1 MNMNDVLTVVL
12 VLIGAPIL
20 GCLAS
25 GIDRRITARLQGRVG
40 PPILQ
45 PYYDVKKLL
54 SKDNMIVNA
63 SQNFYVVVYLFF
75 IILSLLMLVFKAD
88 ILMIIFVYT
97 VASIA
102 LVVGGMSTGSPYARV
117 GSSREIMAILAY
129 EPILILY
136 ALAIYLLTGTFK
148 LSALVDASTPLLVYT
163 PLIFIAMIVV
173 LNIKLKKSPFDYSTS
188 HHAHQELVKGMLTEY
203 SGPGFAG
210 IEIAHFYEYVFL
222 TGLIFLFW
230 AVNPLIG
237 MLISIAAYLLVIVI
251 DNITARVY
259 WQWMLKIS
267 WSVLLIISIINIAF
281 LYFSKA
287 TIMA

>member
-1 MNMNDVLTVVL
+1 MNDILTIIL

-25 GIDRRITARLQGRVG
+25 GIDRKLTARLQGRVG
-40 PPILQ
+40 PPLLQ
-45 PYYDVKKLL
+45 PYYDVRKLF
-54 SKDNMIVNA
+54 SKDNMVVNP
-63 SQNFYVVVYLFF
+63 SQNFYVIVYLVF
-75 IILSLLMLVFKAD
+75 IVLSLLMLVFKQD
-88 ILMIIFVYT
+88 FLMIIFVYT
-97 VASIA
+97 VASVA

-117 GSSREIMAILAY
+117 GSSREIMAILSY
-129 EPILILY
+129 EPVLILY

-148 LSALVDASTPLLVYT
+148 LSALLDKSSPLLIYT

-188 HHAHQELVKGMLTEY
+188 HHGHQELVKGMTTEY
-203 SGPGFAG
+203 GGPGFAT

-230 AVNPLIG
+230 ASTPVIGVLIG
-237 MLISIAAYLLVIVI
+237 IIAYLLVIVI

-259 WQWMLKIS
+259 WQWMLKLS
-267 WSVLLIISIINIAF
+267 WTVLLVMSIVNIAF
-281 LYFSKA
+281 LYVSGA
-287 TIMA
+287 QLA

>member
-1 MNMNDVLTVVL
+1 MNTNDILLAVL
-12 VLIGAPIL
+12 VLIGAPII
-20 GCLAS
+20 GCIAS
-25 GIDRRITARLQGRVG
+25 GIDRKITARLQGRVG
-40 PPILQ
+40 PPLLQ

-54 SKDNMIVNA
+54 SKDNMIVNP
-63 SQNFYVVVYLFF
+63 SQNFYVVVYLVF
-75 IILSLLMLVFKAD
+75 IVLSLLMLVFKAD

-97 VASIA
+97 VASLA
-102 LVVGGMSTGSPYARV
+102 LIVGGMSTGSPYARV

-148 LSALVDASTPLLVYT
+148 LSALLDASTPLLIYT
-163 PLIFIAMIVV
+163 PLIFLAMIVV

-188 HHAHQELVKGMLTEY
+188 HHGHQELVKGMTTEY
-203 SGPGFAG
+203 GGPGFAT

-230 AVNPLIG
+230 ASTPIIGVLIG
-237 MLISIAAYLLVIVI
+237 IIAYLLIIVI

-259 WQWMLKIS
+259 WQWMLKLS
-267 WSVLLIISIINIAF
+267 WSVLLIMSIVNIAF
-281 LYFSKA
+281 LYFSGVELA
-287 TIMA
+287 

>member
-1 MNMNDVLTVVL
+1 MNMSDILTVVL
-12 VLIGAPIL
+12 VIIVAPII
-20 GCLAS
+20 GCLYA
-25 GIDRRITARLQGRVG
+25 GIDRKITARLQGRVG
-40 PPILQ
+40 PPLLQ

-54 SKDNMIVNA
+54 SKDNVIVNG
-63 SQNFYVVVYLFF
+63 SQNFYVVVYVAFL
-75 IILSLLMLVFKAD
+75 ILSLLMLVFKAD

-97 VASIA
+97 VSSIA
-102 LVVGGMSTGSPYARV
+102 LIVGGMSTGSPYARA

-148 LSALVDASTPLLVYT
+148 LSAVTDASTPLLMYT
-163 PLIFIAMIVV
+163 PLIFIAMLVV

-203 SGPGFAG
+203 SGPGLAG
-210 IEIAHFYEYVFL
+210 IEIGHFYEYVFL
-222 TGLIFLFW
+222 TGLIFVFW

-237 MLISIAAYLLVIVI
+237 VLISAGAFFLVTLI

-259 WQWMLKIS
+259 WQWMLKLS
-267 WSVLLIISIINIAF
+267 WTFLLAISIVNIAF
-281 LYFSKA
+281 LYFSKVSLV
-287 TIMA
+287 

>member
-1 MNMNDVLTVVL
+1 MNTTDILIAILVL
-12 VLIGAPIL
+12 VGAPIV
-20 GCLAS
+20 GCLAA
-25 GIDRRITARLQGRVG
+25 GIDRKVTARLQSRVG

-54 SKDNMIVNA
+54 SKDNMIVNK
-63 SQNFYVVVYLFF
+63 SQNFYVVVYLVF
-75 IILSLLMLVFKAD
+75 IVLSLLMLVFRQD

-97 VASIA
+97 VSSLA
-102 LVVGGMSTGSPYARV
+102 LIVGGMSTGSPYARV

-136 ALAIYLLTGTFK
+136 ALAIYLLTGSFS
-148 LSALVDASTPLLVYT
+148 LSKVVEASTPLLVYT
-163 PLIFIAMIVV
+163 PLIFIAMIFV

-203 SGPGFAG
+203 SGPGFAI

-222 TGLIFLFW
+222 TGLIFVFW
-230 AVNPLIG
+230 TVNPVIG
-237 MLISIAAYLLVIVI
+237 FLISTAAFLLVIVV

-259 WQWMLKIS
+259 WQWMLKLS
-267 WSVLLIISIINIAF
+267 WTFLLIISLVNIAF
-281 LYFSKA
+281 LYVSGVQLA
-287 TIMA
+287 

>member
-1 MNMNDVLTVVL
+1 MNTSDILMAII
-12 VLIGAPIL
+12 VLIVAPII
-20 GCLAS
+20 GCIAS

-45 PYYDVKKLL
+45 PYYDVRKLL
-54 SKDNMIVNA
+54 SKDNMIVNP
-63 SQNFYVVVYLFF
+63 SQNLYVVVYLVFM
-75 IILSLLMLVFKAD
+75 ILSLLMLVFKQD

-97 VASIA
+97 VSSIA
-102 LVVGGMSTGSPYARV
+102 LIVGGMSTGSPYARV

-148 LSALVDASTPLLVYT
+148 LSAVTDASTPMLVYT

-173 LNIKLKKSPFDYSTS
+173 LNIKVKKSPFDYSTS
-188 HHAHQELVKGMLTEY
+188 HHGHQELVKGMTTEY

-237 MLISIAAYLLVIVI
+237 AIISILAYLLVIVI

-259 WQWMLKIS
+259 WQWMLKLS
-267 WSVLLIISIINIAF
+267 WSVLLIISIVNIAF
-281 LYFSKA
+281 LYYTGYKL
-287 TIMA
+287 

>member
-1 MNMNDVLTVVL
+1 MNTTDILLIIFVLF
-12 VLIGAPIL
+12 IAPIV
-20 GCLAS
+20 GCIAA
-25 GIDRRITARLQGRVG
+25 GIDRKLTARLQGRVG
-40 PPILQ
+40 PPLLQ

-54 SKDNMIVNA
+54 SKDNMVVNP
-63 SQNFYVVVYLFF
+63 SQNLYAVVYLVF
-75 IILSLLMLVFKAD
+75 IVLSLFMLIFRQD

-102 LVVGGMSTGSPYARV
+102 LVVGGMSTGSPYARI

-136 ALAIYLLTGTFK
+136 ALAIYLLTGTFR
-148 LSALVDASTPLLVYT
+148 LSAVVEASNPLLIYT

-188 HHAHQELVKGMLTEY
+188 HHGHQELVKGMLTEY
-203 SGPGFAG
+203 SGPGFAL

-222 TGLIFLFW
+222 TGLIFVFW

-237 MLISIAAYLLVIVI
+237 FLISTAAFLLIIVV

-259 WQWMLKIS
+259 WQWMLKLS
-267 WSVLLIISIINIAF
+267 WTFLLIISVINIAF
-281 LYFSKA
+281 LYFSGIKL
-287 TIMA
+287 M

>member
-1 MNMNDVLTVVL
+1 MDMNSVLTVVL
-12 VLIGAPIL
+12 VLIGAPII

-45 PYYDVKKLL
+45 PYYDVRKLL
-54 SKDNMIVNA
+54 SKDNMIVNE
-63 SQNFYVVVYLFF
+63 SQNFYVVVYLIF

-88 ILMIIFVYT
+88 ILMIVFVYT

-102 LVVGGMSTGSPYARV
+102 LIVGGMSTGSPFARV
-117 GSSREIMAILAY
+117 GSSREIMAILSY
-129 EPILILY
+129 EPVLLLY

-148 LSALVDASTPLLVYT
+148 LSAVLDASTPVLMYT
-163 PLIFIAMIVV
+163 PLIFIAMLVV

-203 SGPGFAG
+203 SGPGFAI

-230 AVNPLIG
+230 AANPLIG
-237 MLISIAAYLLVIVI
+237 ALIAIVAYLLVIVI

-259 WQWMLKIS
+259 WQWMLKLS
-267 WSVLLIISIINIAF
+267 WTFLLAISIVNIAF
-281 LYFSKA
+281 LYFSGVK
-287 TIMA
+287 IV

>member
-1 MNMNDVLTVVL
+1 MNMNDILLAVL
-12 VLIGAPIL
+12 VIFVAPII
-20 GCLAS
+20 GCLYA
-25 GIDRRITARLQGRVG
+25 GIDRIITARLQGRVG
-40 PPILQ
+40 PPLLQ

-54 SKDNMIVNA
+54 SKDSLVVNP
-63 SQNFYVVVYLFF
+63 SQNFYVVVYVAFL
-75 IILSLLMLVFKAD
+75 ILSLLMLVLKAD

-97 VASIA
+97 VSSIA
-102 LVVGGMSTGSPYARV
+102 LIVGGMSTGSPYARA

-148 LSALVDASTPLLVYT
+148 LSALVNASTPLLVYT

-188 HHAHQELVKGMLTEY
+188 HHAHQELVKGMTTEY
-203 SGPGFAG
+203 SGPGMAG
-210 IEIAHFYEYVFL
+210 IEIGHFYEYVFL
-222 TGLIFLFW
+222 TGLIFVFW

-237 MLISIAAYLLVIVI
+237 VILSAAAFFFVTLI

-259 WQWMLKIS
+259 WQWMLKLS
-267 WSVLLIISIINIAF
+267 WTVLLIISVVNIAF
-281 LYFSKA
+281 LYFSGVK
-287 TIMA
+287 IV

>member
-1 MNMNDVLTVVL
+1 MNMNDILTIVL

-54 SKDNMIVNA
+54 SKDNMVVNA
-63 SQNFYVVVYLFF
+63 SQNFYVVVYLAF
-75 IILSLLMLVFKAD
+75 IILSLLMLVFKQD

-97 VASIA
+97 VASVA
-102 LVVGGMSTGSPYARV
+102 LIVGGMSTGSPYARV
-117 GSSREIMAILAY
+117 GSSREIMAILSY
-129 EPILILY
+129 EPILIIY

-148 LSALVDASTPLLVYT
+148 LSAVTASSTPMLKYT
-163 PLIFIAMIVV
+163 PLIFLAMLVV

-188 HHAHQELVKGMLTEY
+188 HHGHQELVKGMTTEY
-203 SGPGFAG
+203 AGPGFAG

-230 AVNPLIG
+230 ASNPIIGVLIG
-237 MLISIAAYLLVIVI
+237 IIAYLLIVVV

-259 WQWMLKIS
+259 WQWMLKLS
-267 WSVLLIISIINIAF
+267 WSVLLIVSIINIAY
-281 LYFSKA
+281 LYFSNA
-287 TIMA
+287 TMV

>member
-1 MNMNDVLTVVL
+1 MNDILTIIL

-25 GIDRRITARLQGRVG
+25 GIDRKLTARLQGRVG
-40 PPILQ
+40 PPLLQ
-45 PYYDVKKLL
+45 PYYDVRKLF
-54 SKDNMIVNA
+54 SKDNMVVNP
-63 SQNFYVVVYLFF
+63 SQNFYVIVYLVF
-75 IILSLLMLVFKAD
+75 IVLSLLMLVFKQD
-88 ILMIIFVYT
+88 FLMIIFVYT
-97 VASIA
+97 VASVA

-117 GSSREIMAILAY
+117 GSSREIMAILSY
-129 EPILILY
+129 EPVLILY

-148 LSALVDASTPLLVYT
+148 LSALLDKSSPLLMYT

-188 HHAHQELVKGMLTEY
+188 HHGHQELVKGMTTEY
-203 SGPGFAG
+203 GGPGFAT

-230 AVNPLIG
+230 ASTPVIGVLIG
-237 MLISIAAYLLVIVI
+237 IIAYLLVIVI

-259 WQWMLKIS
+259 WQWMLKLS
-267 WSVLLIISIINIAF
+267 WTVLLILSIVNIAY
-281 LYFSKA
+281 LYVSGVKLA
-287 TIMA
+287 

>member
-1 MNMNDVLTVVL
+1 MNMNDVLTIVL
-12 VLIGAPIL
+12 VLIGAPII

-25 GIDRRITARLQGRVG
+25 GIDRKITARLQGRVG

-54 SKDNMIVNA
+54 SKDNMVVNE
-63 SQNFYVVVYLFF
+63 SQNFYVVVYLAF
-75 IILSLLMLVFKAD
+75 IILSLLMLVFKQD

-97 VASIA
+97 VASVA
-102 LVVGGMSTGSPYARV
+102 LIVGGMSTGSPYARV
-117 GSSREIMAILAY
+117 GSSREIMAILSY
-129 EPILILY
+129 EPILIFY

-148 LSALVDASTPLLVYT
+148 LSAVTGASTPLLKYT
-163 PLIFIAMIVV
+163 PLIFLAMLVV

-188 HHAHQELVKGMLTEY
+188 HHGHQELVKGMTTEY

-222 TGLIFLFW
+222 TGLIFVFW

-237 MLISIAAYLLVIVI
+237 VLLGIVAYLLIVVI

-259 WQWMLKIS
+259 WQWMLKMS
-267 WSVLLIISIINIAF
+267 WSILLVISIVNIAY
-281 LYFSKA
+281 LYLTGVKLV
-287 TIMA
+287 

>member
-1 MNMNDVLTVVL
+1 MNDILTIIL

-25 GIDRRITARLQGRVG
+25 GIDRKLTARLQGRVG
-40 PPILQ
+40 PPLLQ

-54 SKDNMIVNA
+54 SKDNMVVNP
-63 SQNFYVVVYLFF
+63 SQNFYVIVYLVF
-75 IILSLLMLVFKAD
+75 IVLSLLMLVFKQD
-88 ILMIIFVYT
+88 FLMIIFVYT
-97 VASIA
+97 VASVA
-102 LVVGGMSTGSPYARV
+102 LIVGGMSTGSPYARV
-117 GSSREIMAILAY
+117 GSSREIMAILSY
-129 EPILILY
+129 EPVLILY

-148 LSALVDASTPLLVYT
+148 LSALLDKSSPLLMYT

-188 HHAHQELVKGMLTEY
+188 HHGHQELVKGMTTEY
-203 SGPGFAG
+203 GGPGFAT

-230 AVNPLIG
+230 ASTPVIGVLIG
-237 MLISIAAYLLVIVI
+237 IIAYLLVIVI

-259 WQWMLKIS
+259 WQWMLKLS
-267 WSVLLIISIINIAF
+267 WTVLLVISIVNIAF
-281 LYFSKA
+281 LYVSGVKLV
-287 TIMA
+287 

>member
-1 MNMNDVLTVVL
+1 MNMNDILTIVL

-54 SKDNMIVNA
+54 SKDNMIVNP
-63 SQNFYVVVYLFF
+63 SQNFYVIVYLVF
-75 IILSLLMLVFKAD
+75 IILSLLMLVFKQD
-88 ILMIIFVYT
+88 FLMIIFVYT
-97 VASIA
+97 VASLA
-102 LVVGGMSTGSPYARV
+102 LIVGGMSTGSPYARV
-117 GSSREIMAILAY
+117 GSSREIMAILSY
-129 EPILILY
+129 EPVLILY

-148 LSALVDASTPLLVYT
+148 LTAVLDASSPLLIYT

-173 LNIKLKKSPFDYSTS
+173 LNIKFKKSPFDYSTS
-188 HHAHQELVKGMLTEY
+188 HHGHQELVKGMTTEY
-203 SGPGFAG
+203 GGPGFAT

-230 AVNPLIG
+230 ASTPIIGVLIG
-237 MLISIAAYLLVIVI
+237 ILVYLLIIVI

-259 WQWMLKIS
+259 WQWMLKLS
-267 WSVLLIISIINIAF
+267 WSVLLIISIVNIAY
-281 LYFSKA
+281 LYYSQAKLV
-287 TIMA
+287 